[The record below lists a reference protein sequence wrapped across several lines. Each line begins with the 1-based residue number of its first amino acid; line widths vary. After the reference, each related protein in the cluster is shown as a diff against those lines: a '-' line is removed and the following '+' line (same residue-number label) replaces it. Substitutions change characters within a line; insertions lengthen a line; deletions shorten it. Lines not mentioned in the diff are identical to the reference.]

1 MNLYFDTEFTGL
13 HKDTTL
19 VSIGIVAENGKK
31 FYAEFSDCDES
42 QCDDWIKENVLKHT
56 ILGENDILSKRLGED
71 SKTTVVLGSK
81 TDIQYELGE
90 WLKQFDSVQFV
101 SDVCHYDMVLL
112 IDIFGGA
119 FDLPKNVSA
128 VCHDINQDIAR
139 HYRISDREAFDK
151 SREDIVSELY
161 GQQIEGEKH
170 NALYD
175 AEVIKAIYEKTSEK
189 YSKIRIESNGYFA
202 KVYLDGKK
210 IRCTSLDF
218 HGKAGSVP
226 HITWDGVMQKLNK
239 NGEPIIENE
248 SVTTE
253 EFHYDNYEAVVD

>member
-13 HKDTTL
+13 HAGTTL

-31 FYAEFSDCDES
+31 FYAESADYDES
-42 QCDDWIKENVLKHT
+42 QCDDWIKENVLTRT
-56 ILGENDILSKRLGED
+56 ILAGNDALAARLGADEN
-71 SKTTVVLGSK
+71 TTVILGGK
-81 TDIQYELGE
+81 EDIRHELTE
-90 WLKQFDSVQFV
+90 WLKQFDDVQII

-112 IDIFGGA
+112 IDIFGTA

-128 VCHDINQDIAR
+128 VCYDINQDIAR
-139 HYRISDREAFDK
+139 HYGIFQREAFDK
-151 SREDIVSELY
+151 SREGIVSELY

-210 IRCTSLDF
+210 VRCTSLDF
-218 HGKAGSVP
+218 HGKVDNGL
-226 HITWDGVMQKLNK
+226 HITWDGIMQKTDEK
-239 NGEPIIENE
+239 GDPVIENDK
-248 SVTTE
+248 VATE
-253 EFHYDNYEAVVD
+253 EFHYDNYKAVVD